1 MTQPRPSQAELAAFL
16 QAEFPQ
22 TRCTI
27 EALDDE
33 TVLGDDLGHSIWGRA

>member
-1 MTQPRPSQAELAAFL
+1 MTAQRPTQAELTAFL

-27 EALDDE
+27 EDLDEDGSVVVV
-33 TVLGDDLGHSIWGRA
+33 TGT